1 MNPIV
6 VCLCIFPTFVIFI
19 LVSEGSETHVIMT
32 EIKHV
37 FVCLWDNVC
46 VCPFL
51 PPPQRNC
58 ASTGYKK
65 LRQQFYDCHPVSE
78 RRTLPVDSPHV
89 ASENHYG
96 RAKLWMAEG
105 TQSSACLSNWISML
119 LTLCL
124 SAGDWNTF
132 LCSRGIMRF
141 KTFYIKNQKISYM
154 KTLSYVLQN
163 LLEKH
168 VQY

>member
-6 VCLCIFPTFVIFI
+6 VCLCIFPTFVIFS

-105 TQSSACLSNWISML
+105 TKSVKCMFVKLNFHAPYSL
-119 LTLCL
+119 LVSWGLKHL
-124 SAGDWNTF
+124 
-132 LCSRGIMRF
+132 
-141 KTFYIKNQKISYM
+141 YM
-154 KTLSYVLQN
+154 QQRDYEV
-163 LLEKH
+163 
-168 VQY
+168 